1 MASASATLLSRKS
14 TAAQQSHAAE
24 TLMLGMQGSL
34 NLLTSSLANTA
45 TSAENKVST
54 HQELEMQ
61 MLHKQDNDLP
71 KDVKAFIRA
80 MIAHNVDFTEVYML
94 TTDKDK
100 CLDYVRVEVE
110 GMRIKS
116 NAGEPVP
123 IALPNPF

>member
-1 MASASATLLSRKS
+1 
-14 TAAQQSHAAE
+14 
-24 TLMLGMQGSL
+24 MLGMQGSL